1 MLLNEGSNGMPPA
14 PLRSSPGNDFQID
27 DPLMTLPEPARL
39 RGRLRLCRT
48 RGGRSIP
55 HAPRA
60 DPNALAV
67 LLAISLALSAPGCDR
82 PARAD
87 AAPTCDGQ
95 LKELIEVLSPLGK
108 TVTSDITDRRFI
120 RGQELL
126 GILRASDRA
135 CGLKAL
141 AILHEKPEDGK
152 PRPVDVERALIDVG
166 AHAAPEDAAPLLEA
180 LVTEYGPSLD
190 LRTEATLLLAE
201 IRPARAIE
209 ILQPLVTQ
217 AKPGKTLPPAEFIV
231 EAFTRACDAAGRSP
245 VPELAD
251 VATNLFMDET
261 ARIRAAKKLGKRNDP
276 LAIQALQAILVE
288 STGDGYLRRMA
299 AQGLRDT
306 LSREDGCEI
315 FRKVA
320 DKEADLNFIEFLRDM
335 IEKNCS
341 RG

>member
-1 MLLNEGSNGMPPA
+1 MIQKVPA
-14 PLRSSPGNDFQID
+14 GPRVRGPLPRWS
-27 DPLMTLPEPARL
+27 LV
-39 RGRLRLCRT
+39 
-48 RGGRSIP
+48 RSIP
-55 HAPRA
+55 HDPRA
-60 DPNALAV
+60 NPNATARRAAARRARILAL
-67 LLAISLALSAPGCDR
+67 LLAPALALSTPGCDR
-82 PARAD
+82 SARAGT
-87 AAPTCDGQ
+87 APSCDDE
-95 LKELIEVLSPLGK
+95 LKELVEVLSPLGK
-108 TVTSDITDRRFI
+108 TVTSDITDKRFL
-120 RGQELL
+120 RGRELL

-135 CGLKAL
+135 CGQKAL
-141 AILHEKPEDGK
+141 AILREKPESGTT
-152 PRPVDVERALIDVG
+152 RPVDVERALIDVG
-166 AHAAPEDAAPLLEA
+166 AHAAPEDAAPLLET
-180 LVTEYGPSLD
+180 LVNDYGPSLD

-201 IRPARAIE
+201 VRPARAVE

-217 AKPGKTLPPAEFIV
+217 AKPGRTLPPPEFLI
-231 EAFTRACDAAGRSP
+231 EAFTSACDAVGRSP

-261 ARIRAAKKLGKRNDP
+261 ARIRAVKKLGKRNDP
-276 LAIQALQAILVE
+276 LALQALQAILVE

-341 RG
+341 RQ

>member
-1 MLLNEGSNGMPPA
+1 MTPTSPA
-14 PLRSSPGNDFQID
+14 GPH
-27 DPLMTLPEPARL
+27 DPRRL
-39 RGRLRLCRT
+39 SRWSGR
-48 RGGRSIP
+48 RSIP
-55 HAPRA
+55 HAARA
-60 DPNALAV
+60 NPNGTARGTIARV
-67 LLAISLALSAPGCDR
+67 APAFAFLLAPFLATPGCDR
-82 PARAD
+82 PAKAA
-87 AAPTCDGQ
+87 AAPTCDDE
-95 LKELIEVLSPLGK
+95 LKELVEVLSPLGK
-108 TVTSDITDRRFI
+108 TVTSDITDRRFL
-120 RGQELL
+120 RGRELL

-135 CGLKAL
+135 CGQKAL
-141 AILHEKPEDGK
+141 AILREKPEDGK

-166 AHAAPEDAAPLLEA
+166 AHAATDDAAPLLES

-201 IRPARAIE
+201 VRPQRAIE

-217 AKPGKTLPPAEFIV
+217 AKPGRTLPPPEFLV
-231 EAFTRACDAAGRSP
+231 EAFTSACDAVGRSP

-261 ARIRAAKKLGKRNDP
+261 ARIRAVKKLGKRKDP
-276 LAIQALQAILVE
+276 LALRALQAILVE

>member
-1 MLLNEGSNGMPPA
+1 MIRP
-14 PLRSSPGNDFQID
+14 Q
-27 DPLMTLPEPARL
+27 PARL
-39 RGRLRLCRT
+39 RGRLRRSRT
-48 RGGRSIP
+48 ARGRSIP
-55 HAPRA
+55 HARRA
-60 DPNALAV
+60 NPNGRVPEALASLAF
-67 LLAISLALSAPGCDR
+67 LLALGAPGCSR
-82 PARAD
+82 TAHAD
-87 AAPTCDGQ
+87 AAPTCDDE
-95 LKELIEVLSPLGK
+95 LKELVEVLSPLGK
-108 TVTSDITDRRFI
+108 TVTSDITDRRFL
-120 RGQELL
+120 RGRELL

-135 CGLKAL
+135 CGQKAL
-141 AILHEKPEDGK
+141 AILREKPEK

-166 AHAAPEDAAPLLEA
+166 AHAAPEDAAPLLES

-201 IRPARAIE
+201 IRPGRAIE

-231 EAFTRACDAAGRSP
+231 EAFTSACDAVGRSP

-261 ARIRAAKKLGKRNDP
+261 ARIRAVKKLAKRKEP
-276 LAIQALQAILVE
+276 LALQALQAILVE

-341 RG
+341 RQ